1 MKKIMRDKEELEII
15 VDLTLNLDI
24 DVFIQICIENIGQHS
39 RLVLTHV
46 NMSCQ

>member
-15 VDLTLNLDI
+15 VDLTFSLDI
-24 DVFIQICIENIGQHS
+24 DVFIQIRIENIGQHS
-39 RLVLTHV
+39 RLVLTRV